1 MNRIPLLLASSVVR
15 GSRLGQSHGGLFLID
30 IATGKVEQKL
40 DWNSTDID
48 VSGRGGDRGLRGI
61 AFYGEHVI
69 VAANAEI
76 LLLDREFRWTHT
88 YTCRY
93 LRHCHE
99 IAVAG
104 DLLLVTST
112 GFDSIL
118 TFDLR
123 ARSFIRGVQLSYQHG
138 VAVANSFD
146 PQAAHGPAPR
156 QSLHL
161 NSVTATADE
170 IFVSGLHMQELL
182 RIGGEKIAAVAPLPS
197 GTHNAQWFEGNL
209 LYNDTA
215 SDRLCYRTTE
225 RLITMSVPE
234 YEQHRIHNPERVEPS
249 VARSGFARGL
259 CPVAPGHV
267 AGGSSP
273 STVSIYHVASGTR
286 TISLNLSMDVRNA
299 IHGVAVWPYR

>member
-1 MNRIPLLLASSVVR
+1 
-15 GSRLGQSHGGLFLID
+15 FLID
-30 IATGKVEQKL
+30 MALGKVEQKL

-61 AFYGEHVI
+61 AFYGDHVI

-76 LLLDREFRWTHT
+76 LFLDREFGWTHT

-99 IAVAG
+99 IAVAA
-104 DLLLVTST
+104 DLLFVTST

-123 ARSFIRGVQLSYQHG
+123 ARSFTRGLQLSYQHG
-138 VAVANSFD
+138 MAVANSFD
-146 PQAAHGPAPR
+146 PQSAHGPAPR

-161 NSVTATADE
+161 NSVTATADD
-170 IFVSGLHMQELL
+170 IYVSGLHTQELL
-182 RIGGEKIAAVAPLPS
+182 RIRGEEIAAVAKIPS
-197 GTHNAQWFEGNL
+197 GTHNAQWLEGSL

-215 SDRLCYRTTE
+215 SDRLCYRTAE
-225 RLITMSVPE
+225 RLVTMSVPQ
-234 YEQHRIHNPERVEPS
+234 YEPGRIHNPERIEAS
-249 VARSGFARGL
+249 VARPGFARGL
-259 CPVAPGHV
+259 CPVAPGYV

-273 STVSIYHVASGTR
+273 STVSIYHLASGTR
-286 TISLNLSMDVRNA
+286 TMSQSLSMDVRNA
-299 IHGVAVWPYR
+299 IHGVAVWPYG